1 MKRSLFLLSCIASG
15 IFSTAAAADP
25 GGVIFIGD
33 SITQGGS
40 FLAGKVASYRYS
52 LFKNFVDNGI
62 RYNPMGT
69 TQGAAMGTD
78 VSSQTPDYMGV
89 QFSNVSESAAS
100 GRSYQYAGH
109 EANAM
114 YRQDPGTVMP
124 EKNRGPLSVKLG
136 LENPFTQSSEQF
148 YDGTSLVTYTG
159 DTYQSLYG
167 DVKAS
172 TACIMI
178 GINDL
183 YDMSQKGYAQTHEQ
197 IVENIQRIVTTL
209 QEYNPDMNV
218 VVMGCL
224 PVGSNNGAL
233 GAGVNNVSNYNN
245 LLQQAVSGW
254 STATSSVQYADV
266 SQGFYASNGAMIDTI
281 RGAHPNAQGELI
293 VAGNIARVLGVG
305 QRTMGLERRS
315 GANLTFHADLS
326 TTSPVVKNASGAV
339 LGTFTHASSGAD
351 NLWSSNGSTLSFS
364 SPQNTSDWLR
374 LALPANT
381 AGEARTIT
389 LSIQLSMVHDEVTP
403 GSNFLTVFLGDGLY
417 GAGLLAIGEDG
428 IYWGNG
434 SSGTLL
440 YGAAY
445 DDANS
450 HFMTQGIHDLR
461 IVISGAT
468 EDGSKGLFQIWLD
481 GQLIG
486 ENRTPTLGNYY
497 QNDILL
503 AKRTS
508 SESTHAN
515 IYGVSLEMGTAFAP
529 IPEPASASL
538 GIVGMAFL
546 IWKRRRAVCH

>member
-1 MKRSLFLLSCIASG
+1 M
-15 IFSTAAAADP
+15 
-25 GGVIFIGD
+25 
-33 SITQGGS
+33 
-40 FLAGKVASYRYS
+40 
-52 LFKNFVDNGI
+52 
-62 RYNPMGT
+62 
-69 TQGAAMGTD
+69 
-78 VSSQTPDYMGV
+78 
-89 QFSNVSESAAS
+89 
-100 GRSYQYAGH
+100 
-109 EANAM
+109 
-114 YRQDPGTVMP
+114 
-124 EKNRGPLSVKLG
+124 
-136 LENPFTQSSEQF
+136 
-148 YDGTSLVTYTG
+148 
-159 DTYQSLYG
+159 
-167 DVKAS
+167 
-172 TACIMI
+172 
-178 GINDL
+178 
-183 YDMSQKGYAQTHEQ
+183 
-197 IVENIQRIVTTL
+197 
-209 QEYNPDMNV
+209 
-218 VVMGCL
+218 
-224 PVGSNNGAL
+224 
-233 GAGVNNVSNYNN
+233 
-245 LLQQAVSGW
+245 
-254 STATSSVQYADV
+254 
-266 SQGFYASNGAMIDTI
+266 
-281 RGAHPNAQGELI
+281 I

-339 LGTFTHASSGAD
+339 LGTFTHASSGAG

-389 LSIQLSMVHDEVTP
+389 LSIQLSMVHDEATP